1 VVPWTSPITV
11 DVPLGCCG
19 YEKHSIGLL
28 WSSMIFRSCLL
39 WIPLQITRLLWGDVF
54 RYKGLLWMGNHGV
67 AMGFKIELPGC
78 CGTVII

>member
-1 VVPWTSPITV
+1 
-11 DVPLGCCG
+11 
-19 YEKHSIGLL
+19 
-28 WSSMIFRSCLL
+28 MIFRSCLL